1 MKLISSIASTTFLCI
16 SCLIAAPNH
25 VNANECFGLYGSK
38 LNACQ
43 LQQSNKNKAI
53 QTIDTSHNCP
63 EGTRYQ
69 KVKAGGLIFK
79 RTVAEGCFTDY
90 QASNL
95 KINAQRA
102 YNARTMNN
110 LDQLR
115 PHNCTTNLVGNSAF
129 THCLWSE
136 YREAWCHYE
145 LVIEL
150 SIINNSQQVNRLS
163 LSYGGGGFFS
173 CIYRYFE

>member
-1 MKLISSIASTTFLCI
+1 MKLISSIASATLLCI
-16 SCLIAAPNH
+16 FSLITTPNH
-25 VNANECFGLYGSK
+25 VNANECFGLHDSE

-43 LQQSNKNKAI
+43 VQQSKKFNATKTINK
-53 QTIDTSHNCP
+53 SHNCP

-110 LDQLR
+110 LDQIR
-115 PHNCTTNLVGNSAF
+115 PHNCTTKLVGNSAF
-129 THCLWSE
+129 THC
-136 YREAWCHYE
+136 
-145 LVIEL
+145 I
-150 SIINNSQQVNRLS
+150 
-163 LSYGGGGFFS
+163 
-173 CIYRYFE
+173 

>member
-1 MKLISSIASTTFLCI
+1 MKLISSIASATFLCI
-16 SCLIAAPNH
+16 SCLFATSNN
-25 VNANECFGLYGSK
+25 VNANECFGLYDSE

-43 LQQSNKNKAI
+43 LQQSKTNN
-53 QTIDTSHNCP
+53 TIKTINASHNCP

-69 KVKAGGLIFK
+69 KVKAGGLLFK

-110 LDQLR
+110 LDQIR
-115 PHNCTTNLVGNSAF
+115 PHNCTTDLVGHSAF
-129 THCLWSE
+129 THC
-136 YREAWCHYE
+136 
-145 LVIEL
+145 
-150 SIINNSQQVNRLS
+150 
-163 LSYGGGGFFS
+163 F
-173 CIYRYFE
+173 

>member
-1 MKLISSIASTTFLCI
+1 MKLISSIASATLLCI
-16 SCLIAAPNH
+16 SSLIATPNH
-25 VNANECFGLYGSK
+25 VNANECFGLHDSE

-43 LQQSNKNKAI
+43 VQQSKKFNATKTINK
-53 QTIDTSHNCP
+53 SHNCP

-102 YNARTMNN
+102 YEAR
-110 LDQLR
+110 
-115 PHNCTTNLVGNSAF
+115 A
-129 THCLWSE
+129 
-136 YREAWCHYE
+136 
-145 LVIEL
+145 
-150 SIINNSQQVNRLS
+150 VNRLNQIQPQYCTNH
-163 LSYGGGGFFS
+163 LV
-173 CIYRYFE
+173 